1 MKFFAKNPK
10 EPDSKTKYE
19 LELCIYDLKN
29 EDHRKIGFTSL
40 REEQLKGWKIFSEIS
55 IQKV

>member
-10 EPDSKTKYE
+10 EPESKTKYE

-29 EDHRKIGFTSL
+29 DDHRRQGFSAL
-40 REEQLKGWKIFSEIS
+40 KEEQLKGKRKK
-55 IQKV
+55 Q